1 VDKLSS
7 LQQILDET
15 EERIAELNE
24 TRDEISS
31 TEERLTKLAEQA
43 DRQIDV
49 LHDIAKKDVQGK
61 KGGEGSRAKKK
72 STSASLTP
80 QIRDRVRALKKRYN
94 WTNQEIAEN
103 CGISESEVELIL
115 ELPGEEN

>member
-1 VDKLSS
+1 
-7 LQQILDET
+7 

-24 TRDEISS
+24 TRNEISG

-43 DRQIDV
+43 DHQIDV

-61 KGGEGSRAKKK
+61 KGGEGSKSKKK
-72 STSASLTP
+72 SASASLTP